1 MKRFALISPAAALA
15 LGLAGCGGDLSL
27 PGPTPGG
34 VSLAVLQG
42 DGQTGTVGQ
51 PLPSPVVVVVRT
63 GEGVPMPDRL
73 VVFVDSATDATDAFD
88 PDTVVTNAQGQA
100 LTHWVLGTT
109 PGPYAAVASVIP
121 QSDTI
126 VPASISAS
134 AVAGAPDSVR
144 AAGPTIQTGH
154 RGQPVDEPLVVAVVD
169 RFGNPVAGVEVK
181 WKVESGNGS
190 LSPSEGTV
198 TDADGHS
205 SVAWTLGTRIGVQ
218 QATADVED
226 VIGSPVTFSAT
237 VPF

>member
-1 MKRFALISPAAALA
+1 MKRFALISPAAALV

-34 VSLAVLQG
+34 VSLAVVQG

-51 PLPSPVVVVVRT
+51 PLPNPVVVVVRT
-63 GEGVPMPDRL
+63 GEGVPMPDRR
-73 VVFVDSATDATDAFD
+73 VVFVDSATNANDAFD

-121 QSDTI
+121 QNDTI
-126 VPASISAS
+126 VPAPISAS
-134 AVAGAPDSVR
+134 AMAAAPDSVR

-169 RFGNPVAGVEVK
+169 RFGNPVAGVEVR
-181 WKVESGNGS
+181 WKVESGSGS
-190 LSPSEGTV
+190 LSPSDGTV

-205 SVAWTLGTRIGVQ
+205 SVTWTLGTRIGVQ
-218 QATADVED
+218 RATAEVGD
-226 VIGSPVTFSAT
+226 VIGSPVAFSAT

>member
-1 MKRFALISPAAALA
+1 MKRSALFSSAAALVF
-15 LGLAGCGGDLSL
+15 GLAGCGGDLSL

-63 GEGVPMPDRL
+63 GDGVPMPGRR
-73 VVFVDSATDATDAFD
+73 VVFVDSATNASDAFD
-88 PDTVVTNAQGQA
+88 PDTAVTNAQGQA

-109 PGPYAAVASVIP
+109 PGPYAGVASVIP
-121 QSDTI
+121 QDDTVAP
-126 VPASISAS
+126 VPISAS

-154 RGQPVDEPLVVAVVD
+154 REQPVDEPLVVAVVD

-181 WKVESGNGS
+181 WKVERGNGS
-190 LSPSEGTV
+190 LSPSEGTA

-205 SVAWTLGTRIGVQ
+205 IVTWTLGTRIGVQ
-218 QATADVED
+218 QATAEVED

-237 VPF
+237 VLF

>member
-1 MKRFALISPAAALA
+1 MNRFALISPAAALA

-73 VVFVDSATDATDAFD
+73 VVFVDSATNANDAFD

-154 RGQPVDEPLVVAVVD
+154 RGQPVDAPLVVAVVD
-169 RFGNPVAGVEVK
+169 RFGNPVAGVEVR

-198 TDADGHS
+198 TDAEGHS
-205 SVAWTLGTRIGVQ
+205 SVVWTLGTRIGVE
-218 QATADVED
+218 QATAEVAD